1 MKTVAICNVGERD
14 VRYNASGRFLAF
26 DRIEGREL
34 ARLLNCEEGTRYIA
48 ERILELLSKNAHNT
62 LPRLRFPIIKPFLDH
77 VLEKGHIDLLLLVV
91 TDQQKAEERFRSRD
105 TINSGYILE
114 KLVEREFG
122 MDMVGEIL
130 LLPVI
135 EAPHRIEEAYEFFS
149 ESLPR
154 HVPPEED
161 PQVHVLAAGG
171 VPALN
176 YALAWKALSLYGK
189 GCHVYQ
195 VEEPP
200 KGDLLGGRVG
210 GNVQPA
216 EMLRFHRDMVV
227 RTAMDLVKHYDYTG
241 ALAMLEDAF
250 EKIPSVVQSLI
261 RCAAFRMDLN
271 FVAAVN
277 ELKQPMSQYPLL
289 ESWYQ
294 RLRNPTRLDYLV
306 EMFWMASIRC
316 EQKAYSDMLWRVA
329 AFYENA
335 LRLIAE
341 KTIGISEDDL
351 KAGEISVKKLK
362 GTNPDFQKFLE
373 QSEQVSPKKGVWKV
387 NVPFLMEACRYGC
400 KGGQTDWEEIYDNV
414 TLLTGLWGLRNEVMH
429 NLKGASRK
437 MLLKH
442 FKIPPNIREE
452 FISEETH
459 DKLSLLIHLMQKIIS
474 QIGKLMGAGKE
485 ILCQNPY
492 QQINDYIS
500 EQLRKE
506 MMA

>member
-1 MKTVAICNVGERD
+1 
-14 VRYNASGRFLAF
+14 
-26 DRIEGREL
+26 
-34 ARLLNCEEGTRYIA
+34 
-48 ERILELLSKNAHNT
+48 
-62 LPRLRFPIIKPFLDH
+62 
-77 VLEKGHIDLLLLVV
+77 
-91 TDQQKAEERFRSRD
+91 
-105 TINSGYILE
+105 
-114 KLVEREFG
+114 
-122 MDMVGEIL
+122 
-130 LLPVI
+130 
-135 EAPHRIEEAYEFFS
+135 
-149 ESLPR
+149 
-154 HVPPEED
+154 
-161 PQVHVLAAGG
+161 
-171 VPALN
+171 
-176 YALAWKALSLYGK
+176 
-189 GCHVYQ
+189 
-195 VEEPP
+195 
-200 KGDLLGGRVG
+200 
-210 GNVQPA
+210 
-216 EMLRFHRDMVV
+216 
-227 RTAMDLVKHYDYTG
+227 
-241 ALAMLEDAF
+241 
-250 EKIPSVVQSLI
+250 
-261 RCAAFRMDLN
+261 
-271 FVAAVN
+271 
-277 ELKQPMSQYPLL
+277 
-289 ESWYQ
+289 
-294 RLRNPTRLDYLV
+294 
-306 EMFWMASIRC
+306 
-316 EQKAYSDMLWRVA
+316 MLWRVA

-474 QIGKLMGAGKE
+474 QIGKLMGAGEE